1 MKLSKLK
8 LNDANP
14 RTITDVRFR
23 QLVNSIKDFPK
34 MMRLN
39 PITVNRDY
47 MILAGNMRYRACLE
61 LGMKEIPDDW
71 VQVADDLTPEEE
83 RRYII
88 EDNVLFG
95 DWDWDRITNEWDERQ
110 LADWGL
116 DYPSFMVTDVPRPDF
131 DDTALD
137 KGKSLNAKD
146 GNWFYVEYYGQD
158 ELFAEL
164 RAALEAA
171 GVLISPHQL
180 DPDVFMQ
187 AMHDWAKQKTT

>member
-137 KGKSLNAKD
+137 NGKSLNAKD